1 MPSLKSFMKLFF
13 FKYAV
18 PAAFFFLLTG
28 CSVDTFEQ
36 GSSGLSSEESIIAG
50 QIIGESVSEN
60 QNGLLSSFPE
70 AFAVPSASNLVAGTS
85 PLSTESFRNLEN
97 YRYAFDAATGI
108 HLASFSR
115 QENTATLTSSSADTL
130 TYLFYDRN
138 QNIIELPVERQDDIE
153 AVEFSA
159 TRSGD
164 IQASGKES
172 FFTRT
177 DRFFIDGLS
186 AESNILTIDGFHS
199 GEGFFTLL
207 RADGSELQREYL
219 LDINFLDIRIDKAIV
234 SRNRNFR
241 DGVTGAFS
249 YEATIRQTA
258 NGTDAQTKTV
268 NGTVE
273 LNGDGT
279 ALLKFRDLFNTFR
292 LRLDDG
298 EVFDEDEFEGR
309 VTQVSLPE
317 QVFTLSNGQRIEIN
331 DATELVTDD
340 FNSLE
345 EVAAAVSQ
353 GVRVT
358 AEGEYVQ
365 PDENMNRWVAME
377 VEFELESSDFEDIL
391 RSVDVSQNSFTL
403 LNGDVFFITE
413 ASEIEFDTFQSLQ
426 QVADAVNAGLPV
438 LAEGEFFI
446 DTDSGNRIVEEVEF
460 ESDLRE
466 FDEDVIAVDL
476 AERSFTLTDGI
487 IININAQTM
496 IDEEGEYRSLEEVAE
511 ALSNGEEVEAR
522 GTYYDDPVSGLRI
535 AVEVEFED

>member
-1 MPSLKSFMKLFF
+1 MNISF

-18 PAAFFFLLTG
+18 LSAFLLLLWG

-36 GSSGLSSEESIIAG
+36 GSSGLSNEESVIAG

-70 AFAVPSASNLVAGTS
+70 AFAVPSNSNLVAGTS
-85 PLSTESFRNLEN
+85 PLSTESFRDLEN

-115 QENTATLTSSSADTL
+115 QQNNEMLTSSSTDTL
-130 TYLFYDRN
+130 NYLFYDRN
-138 QNIIELPVERQDDIE
+138 QNIIALPVDRQDDIE

-159 TRSGD
+159 TRSGE
-164 IQASGKES
+164 IQASDKES

-177 DRFFIDGLS
+177 DRFFMDGLS

-207 RADGSELQREYL
+207 RADGSQLQREYL
-219 LDINFLDIRIDKAIV
+219 LDINFLDIRIDKAMV

-249 YEATIRQTA
+249 YEATIRQSA
-258 NGTDAQTKTV
+258 NGADTETKTV

-279 ALLKFRDLFNTFR
+279 ALLKFRELFDTFR

-298 EVFDEDEFEGR
+298 QVFDEDEFEGR
-309 VTQVSLPE
+309 VTKVSLQE
-317 QVFTLSNGQRIEIN
+317 QIFTLSNGQNIQIN
-331 DATELVTDD
+331 DATEFEQDD

-345 EVAAAVSQ
+345 EVAAAVNR

-365 PDENMNRWVAME
+365 PDENVNRWIAVE

-391 RSVDVSQNSFTL
+391 RSADVDQNTFTL

-413 ASEIEFDTFQSLQ
+413 SSEVEFEEFQSLQ
-426 QVADAVNAGLPV
+426 QVADAVDAGLPV
-438 LAEGEFFI
+438 LAEGEFYI

-466 FDEDVIAVDL
+466 FDEDVISVDL
-476 AERSFTLTDGI
+476 AGSTFTLSGGI
-487 IININAQTM
+487 IINITAQTM
-496 IDEEGEYRSLEEVAE
+496 IDEDGQYQSLEEVAE
-511 ALSNGEEVEAR
+511 ALQDGEEVEAR
-522 GTYYDDPVSGLRI
+522 GKYYDDPASGLRI

>member
-18 PAAFFFLLTG
+18 LAVFFFLLTG

-97 YRYAFDAATGI
+97 YRYTFDAATGI

-130 TYLFYDRN
+130 TYLFYDLN
-138 QNIIELPVERQDDIE
+138 QDIIELPVERQDAIE

-298 EVFDEDEFEGR
+298 GVFDENEFEGR
-309 VTQVSLPE
+309 VTQLSLPE

-345 EVAAAVSQ
+345 EVAAAVSR

-358 AEGEYVQ
+358 AEGRYVQ
-365 PDENMNRWVAME
+365 PDENVNRWVALE
-377 VEFELESSDFEDIL
+377 VEFELETGDFEDIL
-391 RSVDVSQNSFTL
+391 SSVDVSQNSFTL

-413 ASEIEFDTFQSLQ
+413 GSELEYDDFQSLQ

-446 DTDSGNRIVEEVEF
+446 DVASGNRIVEEVEF

-476 AERSFTLTDGI
+476 AESRFTLTGGI
-487 IININAQTM
+487 IININAQTI
-496 IDEEGEYRSLEEVAE
+496 IDEEGEYRTLEEVAE